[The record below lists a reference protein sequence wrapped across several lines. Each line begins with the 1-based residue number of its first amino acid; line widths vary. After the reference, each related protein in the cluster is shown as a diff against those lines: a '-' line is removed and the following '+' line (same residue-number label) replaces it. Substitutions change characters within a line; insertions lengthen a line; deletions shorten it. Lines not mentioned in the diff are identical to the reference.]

1 MRDGDELIVFRGVDE
16 DVLERD
22 HDAVREEAR
31 ELMRSVQEKSAEYA
45 VDRKVILAN
54 LASVLFSRS
63 SFFFDYDLF
72 GSPLLLESLPATT
85 LSQFLSFPHFP
96 SSSLSSLIALQ
107 LTPKFP
113 QQLSLILKYVPSKIT
128 DTLDRL
134 TALYRPDSVV
144 VSSRGR
150 RPWVGTWV
158 ALVSE

>member
-72 GSPLLLESLPATT
+72 GSPLLLFTHYPLTVSLLPPFPILFPLISYRPPTSSLP
-85 LSQFLSFPHFP
+85 PN
-96 SSSLSSLIALQ
+96 SS
-107 LTPKFP
+107 P
-113 QQLSLILKYVPSKIT
+113 
-128 DTLDRL
+128 
-134 TALYRPDSVV
+134 
-144 VSSRGR
+144 
-150 RPWVGTWV
+150 
-158 ALVSE
+158 